1 MAKFKDNEVILNTV
15 REKQKVKKKG
25 KPIRLLAGVS
35 AQTLKA
41 RTEWHDMLK
50 ILKWKNLPPMIF

>member
-1 MAKFKDNEVILNTV
+1 MAKFKDNEVILKTV
-15 REKQKVKKKG
+15 REKQKVTKKG
-25 KPIRLLAGVS
+25 TPIRLLAGVS
-35 AQTLKA
+35 AQTLA